1 MKLEERE
8 MACLRVIGELPTDDY
23 VLIGGYA
30 ASSFDFPRFS
40 VDLDIVIRAA
50 KEKSFTVIFEK
61 QGFKP
66 IVSKA
71 QPLRDLYG
79 GKFKRLERDDVK
91 ASVDLLVNSVISRQ
105 TKASYA
111 FAYVFR
117 HSELREVSGFSS
129 SVKAKARA
137 ANREM
142 LVALK
147 TNSMRLADKR
157 DIVALCNGEVDAGM
171 VARHLRQ
178 CPQSIILK
186 NIDSFLETLDDK
198 RYKDSLKGVF
208 RLPDNVYGRIIG
220 RARKAM
226 LEVKASLGK

>member
-8 MACLRVIGELPTDDY
+8 MACLKAIGELPIDDY

-50 KEKSFTVIFEK
+50 KEKSFLGILEK

-66 IVSKA
+66 IASKA
-71 QPLRDLYG
+71 EHLQDLYG
-79 GKFKRLERDDVK
+79 GRFKRLEKEQVK
-91 ASVDLLVNSVISRQ
+91 ASVDLLINSVISRQ
-105 TKASYA
+105 TKTSYA

-129 SVKAKARA
+129 SLKVKARV

-142 LVALK
+142 LIALK

-157 DIVALCNGEVDAGM
+157 DIVALCNGEIYVET
-171 VARHLRQ
+171 VANHLKR

-186 NIDSFLETLDDK
+186 NIDSFLETLDDQ

-208 RLPDNVYGRIIG
+208 RLSDSAYVRIME
-220 RARKAM
+220 RARQAM
-226 LEVKASLGK
+226 IHVKGSLND